1 MRILG
6 IILAVTVV
14 TAITGCITNSYSE
27 TMAAGYVPTE
37 PRSCSTRLSDSNQ
50 AHLHE
55 LNSSEIRLVN
65 WNIQKGGDPDWTS
78 DLESLMGE
86 PDLMVFQEAAVES
99 SDWETVGNTHYRSFA
114 PGFRTLRSMTGVMT
128 LSAAEPLAQ
137 CNLVSREPWLGS
149 QKATVITEYGLTET
163 DRTLLVVNIHA
174 INFTFGTRD
183 FETQIRRALESIS
196 AHDGPIL
203 LSGDFNTWHLGRME
217 KLQKMLA
224 PRGFVALEYD
234 VDHRK
239 RAFGQ
244 ALDHIY
250 VRGLHPIEATTSQVI
265 TSDHNPMSVRLRLD
279 TDDRLTSAYSLGG
292 GGN

>member
-6 IILAVTVV
+6 ILFAVTAV
-14 TAITGCITNSYSE
+14 TGCITNSYSKDV
-27 TMAAGYVPTE
+27 AASLVPTE
-37 PRSCSTRLSDSNQ
+37 PQSCSTRLSASNQ

-65 WNIQKGGDPDWTS
+65 WNIQKGGDPDWTT

-99 SDWETVGNTHYRSFA
+99 SDWETVGNELYQSFA

-149 QKATVITEYGLTET
+149 QKATVITEYGLTDT

-183 FETQIRRALESIS
+183 FEEQIRRALEAVSD
-196 AHDGPIL
+196 HEGPIL
-203 LSGDFNTWHLGRME
+203 LSGDFNTWHMGRME
-217 KLQKMLA
+217 KLQKMLD

-250 VRGLHPIEATTSQVI
+250 VRGLQPIEATTSLVA

-279 TDDRLTSAYSLGG
+279 TDLELSSVYTLGG
-292 GGN
+292 AGN

>member
-6 IILAVTVV
+6 IIITI
-14 TAITGCITNSYSE
+14 TALTGCISNSYSKG
-27 TMAAGYVPTE
+27 AAVGYVPTE
-37 PRSCSTRLSDSNQ
+37 PDSCSTRLAGTNQ
-50 AHLHE
+50 ARLHE
-55 LNSSEIRLVN
+55 LNSSDIRLVN
-65 WNIQKGGDPDWTS
+65 WNIQKGGDPDWIA
-78 DLESLMGE
+78 DLEALIGE

-99 SDWETVGNTHYRSFA
+99 RDWETVGDKHYRSFA

-183 FETQIRRALESIS
+183 FEEQIRRALESVS
-196 AHDGPIL
+196 DHDGPIL

-217 KLQKMLA
+217 KLQKMLS

-250 VRGLHPIEATTSQVI
+250 VRGLQPIEATTSQVAS
-265 TSDHNPMSVRLRLD
+265 SDHNPMSVRLRLD
-279 TDDRLTSAYSLGG
+279 NDDRLTSAFALGG

>member
-6 IILAVTVV
+6 IIITITAV
-14 TAITGCITNSYSE
+14 TGCITNGYSK
-27 TMAAGYVPTE
+27 TVVAGQVPTE
-37 PRSCSTRLSDSNQ
+37 PQSCSTRLADSNEAQ
-50 AHLHE
+50 LHE
-55 LNSSEIRLVN
+55 LNSSDIRLVN

-99 SDWETVGNTHYRSFA
+99 SAWETVGNEHYRSFA
-114 PGFRTLRSMTGVMT
+114 PGYRTLRSMTGVMT
-128 LSAAEPLAQ
+128 LSLAEPLAQ

-149 QKATVITEYGLTET
+149 QKATVITEYGLTDT

-183 FETQIRRALESIS
+183 FEEQIWRALESVS
-196 AHDGPIL
+196 EHDGPIL

-217 KLQKMLA
+217 KLQKMLG

-250 VRGLHPIEATTSQVI
+250 VRGLQSIEATTSRVA

-279 TDDRLTSAYSLGG
+279 TGVRLTSTHTLGG

>member
-1 MRILG
+1 MRLLG
-6 IILAVTVV
+6 IIITITAV
-14 TAITGCITNSYSE
+14 TGCITNGYSK
-27 TMAAGYVPTE
+27 TVVAGQVPTE
-37 PRSCSTRLSDSNQ
+37 PQSCSTRLADSNEAQ
-50 AHLHE
+50 LHE
-55 LNSSEIRLVN
+55 LNSNDIRLVN

-99 SDWETVGNTHYRSFA
+99 SAWETVGNEHYRSFA
-114 PGFRTLRSMTGVMT
+114 PGYRTLRSMTGVMT
-128 LSAAEPLAQ
+128 LSLAEPLAQ

-149 QKATVITEYGLTET
+149 QKATVITEYGLTDT

-183 FETQIRRALESIS
+183 FEEQIWRALESVS
-196 AHDGPIL
+196 EHDGPIL
-203 LSGDFNTWHLGRME
+203 LSGDFNTWHMGRME
-217 KLQKMLA
+217 KLQKMLG

-250 VRGLHPIEATTSQVI
+250 VRGLQSIEATTSRVA

-279 TDDRLTSAYSLGG
+279 TGVRLTSTHTLGG

>member
-6 IILAVTVV
+6 IIITI
-14 TAITGCITNSYSE
+14 TALTGCISNSYSKGV
-27 TMAAGYVPTE
+27 AVGYVPTE
-37 PRSCSTRLSDSNQ
+37 PDSCSTRLAGTNQ
-50 AHLHE
+50 ARLHE
-55 LNSSEIRLVN
+55 LNSSDIRLVN
-65 WNIQKGGDPDWTS
+65 WNIQKGGDPDWIA
-78 DLESLMGE
+78 DLEALIGE

-99 SDWETVGNTHYRSFA
+99 RDWETVGDKHYRSFA

-149 QKATVITEYGLTET
+149 QKATVITEYGLTDT

-183 FETQIRRALESIS
+183 FEEQIWRALESVS
-196 AHDGPIL
+196 EHDGPIL
-203 LSGDFNTWHLGRME
+203 LSGDFNTWHMGRME
-217 KLQKMLA
+217 KLQKMLD

-234 VDHRK
+234 EDHRK

-244 ALDHIY
+244 PLDHIY
-250 VRGLHPIEATTSQVI
+250 VRGLQAIEATTQRFA
-265 TSDHNPMSVRLRLD
+265 TSDHNPMSVRLRLR
-279 TDDRLTSAYSLGG
+279 TDNELSLPYTLGAGG
-292 GGN
+292 

>member
-6 IILAVTVV
+6 IIITITAV
-14 TAITGCITNSYSE
+14 TGCITNGYSK
-27 TMAAGYVPTE
+27 TVVAGQVPTE
-37 PRSCSTRLSDSNQ
+37 PQSCSTRLADSNEAQ
-50 AHLHE
+50 LHE
-55 LNSSEIRLVN
+55 LNSSDIRLVN

-99 SDWETVGNTHYRSFA
+99 SAWETVGNEHYRSFA
-114 PGFRTLRSMTGVMT
+114 PGYRTLRSMTGVMT
-128 LSAAEPLAQ
+128 LSLAEPLAQ

-149 QKATVITEYGLTET
+149 QKATVITEYGLTDT

-183 FETQIRRALESIS
+183 FEEQIRRALESVS
-196 AHDGPIL
+196 DHDGPIL
-203 LSGDFNTWHLGRME
+203 LSGDFNTWHMGRMK
-217 KLQKMLA
+217 KLQKMLG

-250 VRGLHPIEATTSQVI
+250 VRGLQSIEATTSRVA
-265 TSDHNPMSVRLRLD
+265 TSDHNPMSVRLRFD
-279 TDDRLTSAYSLGG
+279 TGVRLTSTHTLGG
-292 GGN
+292 GN

>member
-1 MRILG
+1 MRLLG
-6 IILAVTVV
+6 IIFTV
-14 TAITGCITNSYSE
+14 TAVTGCITNSSSE
-27 TMAAGYVPTE
+27 IIAAGHVPTE
-37 PRSCSTRLSDSNQ
+37 PKSCSTTLSGNNQ

-78 DLESLMGE
+78 DLESLMGA

-99 SDWETVGNTHYRSFA
+99 SDWEAVGNEHYRSFA
-114 PGFRTLRSMTGVMT
+114 PGFRTFRSMTGVMT

-149 QKATVITEYGLTET
+149 QKATVITEYGLTDT

-183 FETQIRRALESIS
+183 FEEQIWRALESVS
-196 AHDGPIL
+196 EHDGPIL
-203 LSGDFNTWHLGRME
+203 LSGDFNTWHTGRME
-217 KLQKMLA
+217 KLQTMLS
-224 PRGFVALEYD
+224 PRGFVALEFD

-250 VRGLHPIEATTSQVI
+250 VRGLQPIEATTSLVA

-279 TDDRLTSAYSLGG
+279 NDDRHMSTYSLGG

>member
-6 IILAVTVV
+6 IIFTITVV
-14 TAITGCITNSYSE
+14 TGCITNSSSDN
-27 TMAAGYVPTE
+27 MAAGYVPTE
-37 PRSCSTRLSDSNQ
+37 PKTCSTRLSGSNQ

-55 LNSSEIRLVN
+55 LNSSEISLVN

-99 SDWETVGNTHYRSFA
+99 SDWDTVGNQHYRSFA
-114 PGFRTLRSMTGVMT
+114 PGFRTFRSMTGVMT

-149 QKATVITEYGLTET
+149 QKATVITEYGLTDT

-183 FETQIRRALESIS
+183 FEEQIRRALESVS
-196 AHDGPIL
+196 DHDGPIL
-203 LSGDFNTWHLGRME
+203 LSGDFNTWHMGRME
-217 KLQKMLA
+217 KLRKMLD

-250 VRGLHPIEATTSQVI
+250 VRGLEQIEATTSLVA
-265 TSDHNPMSVRLRLD
+265 TSDHNPMSVRLRLN
-279 TDDRLTSAYSLGG
+279 TEERLASTYTLGG

>member
-6 IILAVTVV
+6 ILFAV
-14 TAITGCITNSYSE
+14 TAITGCITNSYSKDV
-27 TMAAGYVPTE
+27 AVSHVPTE
-37 PRSCSTRLSDSNQ
+37 PGSCSTRLSASNQ

-65 WNIQKGGDPDWTS
+65 WNIQKGGDPDWTT

-99 SDWETVGNTHYRSFA
+99 SDWETVGNELYQSFA

-149 QKATVITEYGLTET
+149 QKATVITEYGLTDT

-183 FETQIRRALESIS
+183 FEEQIRRALEAVSD
-196 AHDGPIL
+196 HEGPIL
-203 LSGDFNTWHLGRME
+203 LSGDFNTWHMGRME
-217 KLQKMLA
+217 KLQKMLD

-250 VRGLHPIEATTSQVI
+250 VRGLQPIEATTSLVA

-279 TDDRLTSAYSLGG
+279 TDLELSSVYTLGG
-292 GGN
+292 AGN

>member
-6 IILAVTVV
+6 IIFTV
-14 TAITGCITNSYSE
+14 TAVTGCITNSYSKDVA
-27 TMAAGYVPTE
+27 TSLVPTE
-37 PRSCSTRLSDSNQ
+37 PQSCSTRLSASNQ

-65 WNIQKGGDPDWTS
+65 WNIQKGGDPDWTT

-99 SDWETVGNTHYRSFA
+99 SDWETVGNEHYRSFA
-114 PGFRTLRSMTGVMT
+114 PGFRTLRSMNGVMT

-149 QKATVITEYGLTET
+149 QKATVITEYGLTDT

-183 FETQIRRALESIS
+183 FEEQIRRALEAVSD
-196 AHDGPIL
+196 HEGPIL
-203 LSGDFNTWHLGRME
+203 LSGDFNTWHMGRME
-217 KLQKMLA
+217 KLQKMLD

-250 VRGLHPIEATTSQVI
+250 VRGLQPIEATTSLVA

-279 TDDRLTSAYSLGG
+279 TDLELSSVYTLGG
-292 GGN
+292 AGN

>member
-6 IILAVTVV
+6 IIITITAV
-14 TAITGCITNSYSE
+14 TGCITNGYSK
-27 TMAAGYVPTE
+27 TVVAGQVPTE
-37 PRSCSTRLSDSNQ
+37 PQSCSTRLADSNEAQ
-50 AHLHE
+50 LHE
-55 LNSSEIRLVN
+55 LNSSDIRLVN

-78 DLESLMGE
+78 DLESLIGE

-99 SDWETVGNTHYRSFA
+99 SAWETVGNEHYRSFA
-114 PGFRTLRSMTGVMT
+114 PGYRTLRSMTGVMT
-128 LSAAEPLAQ
+128 LSLAEPLAQ

-149 QKATVITEYGLTET
+149 QKATVITEYGLTDT

-183 FETQIRRALESIS
+183 FEEQIWRALESVS
-196 AHDGPIL
+196 EHDGPIL
-203 LSGDFNTWHLGRME
+203 LSGDFNTWHMGRMK
-217 KLQKMLA
+217 KLQKMLG

-250 VRGLHPIEATTSQVI
+250 VRGLQSIEATTSRVA

-279 TDDRLTSAYSLGG
+279 TGVRLTSTHTLGG

>member
-6 IILAVTVV
+6 ILFAVMAV
-14 TAITGCITNSYSE
+14 TGCITNSYSKDV
-27 TMAAGYVPTE
+27 AASLVPTE
-37 PRSCSTRLSDSNQ
+37 PGSCSTRLSASNQ

-65 WNIQKGGDPDWTS
+65 WNIQKGGDPDWTT

-99 SDWETVGNTHYRSFA
+99 SDWETVGNELYQSFA

-149 QKATVITEYGLTET
+149 QKATVITEYGLTDT

-183 FETQIRRALESIS
+183 FEEQIRRALEAVSD
-196 AHDGPIL
+196 HEGPIL
-203 LSGDFNTWHLGRME
+203 LSGDFNTWHMGRME
-217 KLQKMLA
+217 KLQKMLD

-250 VRGLHPIEATTSQVI
+250 VRGLQPIEATTSLVA

-279 TDDRLTSAYSLGG
+279 TDLELSSVYTLGG
-292 GGN
+292 AGN

>member
-6 IILAVTVV
+6 IIFAVTAV
-14 TAITGCITNSYSE
+14 TGCITISYSKDV
-27 TMAAGYVPTE
+27 AVSHVPTE
-37 PRSCSTRLSDSNQ
+37 PQSCSTRLSASNQ

-65 WNIQKGGDPDWTS
+65 WNIQKGGDPDWTT
-78 DLESLMGE
+78 DLESVMGE

-99 SDWETVGNTHYRSFA
+99 SDWDTVGNTHYQSFA

-137 CNLVSREPWLGS
+137 CKLVSREPWLGS
-149 QKATVITEYGLTET
+149 QKATVITEYGLTDT

-183 FETQIRRALESIS
+183 FEEQIRRALEAVSD
-196 AHDGPIL
+196 HEGPIL
-203 LSGDFNTWHLGRME
+203 LSGDFNTWHMGRME
-217 KLQKMLA
+217 KLQKMLD

-250 VRGLHPIEATTSQVI
+250 VRGLQPIEATTSLVA

-279 TDDRLTSAYSLGG
+279 TDLELSSVYTLGG
-292 GGN
+292 AGN

>member
-6 IILAVTVV
+6 IILAA
-14 TAITGCITNSYSE
+14 TAVTGCITNGYSE
-27 TMAAGYVPTE
+27 DIAAGQVATE
-37 PRSCSTRLSDSNQ
+37 PQSCADTLSGSNQ
-50 AHLHE
+50 ARLHE
-55 LNSSEIRLVN
+55 LNSNEIRLVN
-65 WNIQKGGDPDWTS
+65 WNIQKGGDPDWTA
-78 DLESLMGE
+78 DLEALMGE

-99 SDWETVGNTHYRSFA
+99 SDWETVGIELYRSFA
-114 PGFRTLRSMTGVMT
+114 PGFRTMRSMTGVMT

-149 QKATVITEYGLTET
+149 QKATVITEYGLTDT
-163 DRTLLVVNIHA
+163 DQTLLVVNIHA

-183 FETQIRRALESIS
+183 FEEQIRRALDSVTD
-196 AHDGPIL
+196 HDGPIL
-203 LSGDFNTWHLGRME
+203 LSGDFNTWHMGRME
-217 KLQKMLA
+217 KLQKMLD

-239 RAFGQ
+239 KAFGQ

-250 VRGLHPIEATTSQVI
+250 VRGLQPIEATTSQVA

-279 TDDRLTSAYSLGG
+279 TDARLASTYTLGG